1 MEEKPFVFGT
11 AVSGENFT
19 DREKASKRL
28 CANFIYGINTIL
40 ISPRRWG
47 KTSLVK
53 KVIQTVQN
61 KDLKVIYMDI
71 FSCRTPEEF
80 YTRFA
85 ENVIKQT
92 SSKSEE
98 WIENVKSFLLRFN
111 PKFSMKSDPLS
122 EMSLSLEILPK
133 QEDYDEILQLP
144 EKISTKKNIRIVVC
158 IDEFQQIGE
167 FKDSLIFQKQLRT
180 IWQHQ
185 KLTSYCLFGSK
196 KHLMTELFENSSYPF
211 YKFGDLIFLDK
222 ISSEEWIKYITI
234 RFEET
239 GKRISEYIA
248 AKICELTE
256 NQSNYVQQLSWI
268 LWVNSKYEPTENDLT
283 EAYRELLNHNSM
295 LFERMTENLTSYQ
308 LNFLRALTDG
318 IHEEFTRQE
327 ILLKY
332 QLGTSTNIQRIKES
346 LIKKDLIDISKK
358 KVTIPDPIFREWLRQ
373 NLNM

>member
-11 AVSGENFT
+11 AVYGENFT
-19 DREKASKRL
+19 DREKDTKRL
-28 CANFIYGINTIL
+28 CANFQYGINTIL

-61 KDLKVIYMDI
+61 KDLKVVYMDI

-122 EMSLSLEILPK
+122 EMSISLEILPK

-144 EKISTKKNIRIVVC
+144 EKIARKKNIRIVVC

-167 FKDSLIFQKQLRT
+167 FKDSLTFQKQLRT

-222 ISSEEWIKYITI
+222 ISSEEWIKYITL

-239 GKRISEYIA
+239 GKKISDYIA

-283 EAYRELLNHNSM
+283 DAYKELLHHNSM
-295 LFERMTENLTSYQ
+295 LFERMTESLTSYQ

-346 LIKKDLIDISKK
+346 LLKKDLIDISRK

-373 NLNM
+373 NLNI

>member
-11 AVSGENFT
+11 AVYGENFT
-19 DREKASKRL
+19 DREKDTKRL
-28 CANFIYGINTIL
+28 CANFLYGINTIL

-61 KDLKVIYMDI
+61 KDLKVVYIDI

-122 EMSLSLEILPK
+122 EMSISLEILPK
-133 QEDYDEILQLP
+133 KEDYDEILQLP
-144 EKISTKKNIRIVVC
+144 EKIARKKNIRIVVC

-167 FKDSLIFQKQLRT
+167 FKDSLTFQKQLRT

-222 ISSEEWIKYITI
+222 ISSEEWIKYITL

-239 GKRISEYIA
+239 GKKISDYIA

-283 EAYRELLNHNSM
+283 DAYKELLYHNSM
-295 LFERMTENLTSYQ
+295 LFERMTESLTSYQ

-346 LIKKDLIDISKK
+346 LLKKDLIDISRK

-373 NLNM
+373 NLNI

>member
-11 AVSGENFT
+11 AVYGENFT
-19 DREKASKRL
+19 DREKDTKRL
-28 CANFIYGINTIL
+28 CANFQYGINTIL

-61 KDLKVIYMDI
+61 KDLKVVYMDI

-122 EMSLSLEILPK
+122 EMSISLEILPK
-133 QEDYDEILQLP
+133 REDYDEILQLP
-144 EKISTKKNIRIVVC
+144 EKIAKKKNIRIVVC

-167 FKDSLIFQKQLRT
+167 FKDSLTFQKQLRT

-222 ISSEEWIKYITI
+222 ISSEEWIKYITL

-239 GKRISEYIA
+239 GKKISDYIA

-283 EAYRELLNHNSM
+283 DAYKELLHHNSM
-295 LFERMTENLTSYQ
+295 LFERMTESLTSYQ

-346 LIKKDLIDISKK
+346 LLKKDLIDISRK

-373 NLNM
+373 NLNI